1 MESASYTF
9 ATQNCQTSMS
19 LDLWFKDL
27 RMPLPQLESS
37 LGSEEKLRLWEVI
50 HACIDKAITDS
61 LSAEVQSSKDGL
73 KLLHAVFLKVINPE
87 FRVYTDRLYQFFNA
101 TAAVPAANIATLQSE
116 FDHWPKV
123 SECEILKILVFYV
136 LGV

>member
-1 MESASYTF
+1 MFASMRELTKSAKRPVETPAQLAGGAKPTVTQFKDFVESVSYKF

-61 LSAEVQSSKDGL
+61 L
-73 KLLHAVFLKVINPE
+73 
-87 FRVYTDRLYQFFNA
+87 
-101 TAAVPAANIATLQSE
+101 
-116 FDHWPKV
+116 
-123 SECEILKILVFYV
+123 C
-136 LGV
+136 